1 MSMLETVN
9 RACTTAL
16 IAILAIAWIPH
27 QASAQLL
34 PPVGSLIVTI
44 TSPASGSTVSGAVP
58 VSASVSIV
66 GALTVSSVQFQ
77 LDGANLGAPDTSA
90 PYSVSWDTTGAA
102 NGSHTLSAVARDG
115 LLGLQF
121 TSAPVTVTVNNAPPP
136 PPPPPADTTP
146 PTVGVTSPSNGA
158 TIQGTVPVS
167 ASASDNVG
175 VAGVQFRIDGANFGA
190 EDTSAP
196 YSVSWNTTGAV
207 NGSHTI
213 TAVARDAAGNRTTSA
228 PVTVTVSN
236 APPPPP
242 PADTT
247 PPTVSI
253 TSPSNGATI
262 HGTVTVTADA
272 ADNVGVVGVQFQ
284 LDGVNGGPED
294 TTAPYSIPFDTTST
308 SDGVHTITAVARDAA
323 GNRTTSAAVT
333 VTVANNAP
341 PPPPP
346 PPPAS
351 GARFEET
358 DPSVTFT
365 PNGGWSQDASRPW
378 SGGGAAFSTTP
389 GAQVTFTFTGTSVTW
404 IGGRATG
411 TGIAR
416 VSLDG
421 VVLRDVDTYSKTEEV
436 RVSMFTASGLAN
448 TSHTLTIVAT
458 GQQNAAATAAFII
471 VDAFDVPTVTVS
483 RLQETDPDIAYS
495 PAVAGWNQ
503 GDTSRAW
510 SAGIAA
516 LSTTTGA
523 QATFNFTG
531 TGISWIGARG
541 PQTGIARVTLDGVVQ
556 PPVDT
561 YSPTEQIQAEVFAQ
575 KGLADTSHTLT
586 IEVTGQQNAAS
597 TSPLIV
603 VDAFEVTMSGTRH
616 QDTDPAIAYGA
627 GWIQDNRDKAYSEG
641 ATAESNTVGAQAT
654 ITFTGTG
661 IRWIG
666 ARGPQT
672 GIARVLLDGNVV
684 ADSIDTF
691 AQTEGPQHADFFAS
705 GLAAG
710 THTLT
715 IQVTGKNPISTDA
728 WILIDAFDVI
738 P

>member
-1 MSMLETVN
+1 MTEQLMLKIKRYAGAV
-9 RACTTAL
+9 ALVAISFLAL
-16 IAILAIAWIPH
+16 IPL
-27 QASAQLL
+27 QVRAQLL
-34 PPVGSLIVTI
+34 GSLIVTMS
-44 TSPASGSTVSGAVP
+44 SPASGSTVSGTVP

-102 NGSHTLSAVARDG
+102 NGSHTLRAVARDG
-115 LLGLQF
+115 LLGLTF
-121 TSAPVTVTVNNAPPP
+121 TSAPVTVTVANNA
-136 PPPPPADTTP
+136 
-146 PTVGVTSPSNGA
+146 
-158 TIQGTVPVS
+158 
-167 ASASDNVG
+167 
-175 VAGVQFRIDGANFGA
+175 
-190 EDTSAP
+190 
-196 YSVSWNTTGAV
+196 
-207 NGSHTI
+207 
-213 TAVARDAAGNRTTSA
+213 
-228 PVTVTVSN
+228 
-236 APPPPP
+236 PP

-253 TSPSNGATI
+253 TSPAPGATVF
-262 HGTVTVTADA
+262 GTTSVTADA
-272 ADNVGVVGVQFQ
+272 ADDVGVVGVQF
-284 LDGVNGGPED
+284 LGDGTPLAPEVTTPPYAISVD
-294 TTAPYSIPFDTTST
+294 TTQSN
-308 SDGVHTITAVARDAA
+308 DGPHTLTAVARDAA
-323 GNRTTSAAVT
+323 GHSTTSAPVT

-346 PPPAS
+346 TS

-358 DPSVTFT
+358 DPSVNFT
-365 PNGGWSQDASRPW
+365 PNGGWSQDTSRPW

-389 GAQVTFTFTGTSVTW
+389 GAQATFTFTGTSVTW

-471 VDAFDVPTVTVS
+471 VDAFDVPAVTVS
-483 RLQETDPDIAYS
+483 RLQETDPDITYS
-495 PAVAGWNQ
+495 PAVGGWTQ

-516 LSTTTGA
+516 LSSTTGA

-541 PQTGIARVTLDGVVQ
+541 PQTGIANVTLDGVAL

-561 YSPTEQIQAEVFAQ
+561 YSPTEQIQAEVFAR

-586 IEVTGQQNAAS
+586 IEVTGQQNSAS
-597 TSPLIV
+597 SSPLIV
-603 VDAFEVTMSGTRH
+603 VDAFEVTLSGTRH
-616 QDTDPAIAYGA
+616 QDTDPAIAYDA
-627 GWIQDNRDKAYSEG
+627 NWIQDNRDKAYSEG
-641 ATAESNTVGAQAT
+641 ATAEANTTGAQAT
-654 ITFTGTG
+654 ISFTGTG

-684 ADSIDTF
+684 EDSFDTF
-691 AQTEGPQHADFFAS
+691 STTEGPQHADFFAS
-705 GLAAG
+705 GLANMS
-710 THTLT
+710 HTLT
-715 IQVTGKNPISTDA
+715 IQVLGKNPLSTNA